1 MQRDVT
7 ASPFGTPFGLLVV
20 AGKFMQRFPWLRFFR
35 LRSILDADGGLV
47 SRQRRSLELSG

>member
-7 ASPFGTPFGLLVV
+7 ASPFGTPFELLVV

-35 LRSILDADGGLV
+35 LRADGGLVV